1 MKMFLFLNEACI
13 FIDSVC
19 EGIVFWGLCLFVCA
33 ECENANYRG
42 AEVPYKTL
50 FRACDTSFFWYS
62 RMSEFSCYRSS
73 FRSVLLSLSPVY
85 PKRSPRKNNTVPSYF
100 PELYRIVGMCWESY
114 IVRVCNFYARLVDS
128 LIRLRYS
135 KPSQSKLC

>member
-33 ECENANYRG
+33 ECENASYRG

-50 FRACDTSFFWYS
+50 FRACDTSFFGVAECLNLVAIDP
-62 RMSEFSCYRSS
+62 RSEAYC
-73 FRSVLLSLSPVY
+73 
-85 PKRSPRKNNTVPSYF
+85 
-100 PELYRIVGMCWESY
+100 
-114 IVRVCNFYARLVDS
+114 
-128 LIRLRYS
+128 
-135 KPSQSKLC
+135 